1 MQIPQLGTDAVRRSS
16 LTPELIRFS
25 ELVETHRTGEA
36 PLTTGASLQTA
47 TPVAWERS
55 LVLQL
60 RCRIQQ
66 SGIWRQRLRNGR
78 AANRSHG
85 AGSRW
90 RFGSRPPPKARPYR
104 FILYLMSTTQ
114 ACENKSAP

>member
-47 TPVAWERS
+47 TPVA
-55 LVLQL
+55 
-60 RCRIQQ
+60 
-66 SGIWRQRLRNGR
+66 
-78 AANRSHG
+78 
-85 AGSRW
+85 
-90 RFGSRPPPKARPYR
+90 
-104 FILYLMSTTQ
+104 
-114 ACENKSAP
+114 